1 MKNTYYEL
9 EQDWNEN
16 VYDAEISFN
25 MEEEQLYDEVFFAS
39 STNNNDEDDE
49 EQADTDWGQV
59 DPQEDGVP
67 SDNDPSGPGSAV

>member
-1 MKNTYYEL
+1 MENTYYEL
-9 EQDWNEN
+9 EQDWNDPIYE
-16 VYDAEISFN
+16 DEISFN
-25 MEEEQLYDEVFFAS
+25 MEEEQLYNEVIFANRS
-39 STNNNDEDDE
+39 NGDDDDE

>member
-1 MKNTYYEL
+1 MENTYYEQ
-9 EQDWNEN
+9 EQDWNDPIYE
-16 VYDAEISFN
+16 DEISFN
-25 MEEEQLYDEVFFAS
+25 MEEEQLYNEVIFANR
-39 STNNNDEDDE
+39 NNGDDDDE

>member
-1 MKNTYYEL
+1 MKNTYYEI
-9 EQDWNEN
+9 ENDWNEN
-16 VYDAEISFN
+16 VYDEEISFN
-25 MEEEQLYDEVFFAS
+25 MEEEQLYDEVIFAS
-39 STNNNDEDDE
+39 NSFGDDDE